1 MPTNAPSSQKAC
13 PSCKSDIHAD
23 AKKCPNCRTNL
34 QSWPRRHPIRTVF
47 LVVFFILPFSISA
60 IGSIYRAAKGT
71 SDSPSATLQAAPT
84 PEALKASLK
93 AELEQIK
100 AFDGVAMRK
109 AQEAGEQ
116 SEELNTFE
124 RWGSLVQE
132 GKKSAD
138 KETTDLAKELEK
150 KASAIQVK
158 EFPLMRKI
166 TGERLGKVLWTK
178 NIEIKLYGSKNET
191 LEFIALMFANNQNI
205 SDFYVP
211 VMSDVERMR
220 FRTVRFRWSE
230 GMSGTEFDN
239 NKAGDF
245 PKDGDVVPRAK

>member
-1 MPTNAPSSQKAC
+1 MSTETALPTRIC

-34 QSWPRRHPIRTVF
+34 QSWPRRHPILTAF
-47 LVVFFILPFSISA
+47 LVIFFILPFSISA
-60 IGSIYRAAKGT
+60 IGSIYRASNGAGT
-71 SDSPSATLQAAPT
+71 SSTHAPVIAS

-93 AELEQIK
+93 TELEQIK
-100 AFDGVAMRK
+100 TFDGVAMRR
-109 AQEAGEQ
+109 AQESGEQ

-124 RWGSLVQE
+124 RWGSLVQD

-138 KETTDLAKELEK
+138 KETVDLAKELEK
-150 KASAIQVK
+150 KASAIQIK
-158 EFPLMRKI
+158 ELPLMRKI

-178 NIEIKLYGSKNET
+178 NIEIKLYGSKNDT
-191 LEFIALMFANNQNI
+191 LEFIGLMFANNQNI

-211 VMSDVERMR
+211 VMSDMERMR